1 MTQLRKG
8 KVNDEKHRSTLI
20 NVFVN
25 AIYLYDDKITL
36 ILNSSNQPVTIEQS
50 LVDEIEVR
58 NKEFESSY
66 LDNDAPPCKS
76 TTA

>member
-8 KVNDEKHRSTLI
+8 KVNDEKHRPTLI

-36 ILNSSNQPVTIEQS
+36 ILNSSNQPVTIEPS
-50 LVDEIEVR
+50 LVDEIEVK

-66 LDNDAPPCKS
+66 LDNDAPYIKP
-76 TTA
+76 AY